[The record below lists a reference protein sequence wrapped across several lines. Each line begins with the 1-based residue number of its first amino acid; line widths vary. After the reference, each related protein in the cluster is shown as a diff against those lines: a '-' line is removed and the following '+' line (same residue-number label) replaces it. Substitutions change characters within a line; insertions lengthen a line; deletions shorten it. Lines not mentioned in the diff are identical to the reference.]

1 MRDFLQENPEQ
12 AEEIRSLMLK
22 DRHFSRLLEEYQQ
35 INQQI
40 KALAQQN
47 TDLEQLDELKIR
59 RLYIKD
65 RLLNKL
71 ED

>member
-12 AEEIRSLMLK
+12 EEEIRSLMLK

-47 TDLEQLDELKIR
+47 NDLEQLDELKIR

>member
-1 MRDFLQENPEQ
+1 MRDFIQENPEQ

-35 INQQI
+35 INQEIEKLTQR
-40 KALAQQN
+40 N
-47 TDLEQLDELKIR
+47 TDTEQLDELKIR

-65 RLLNKL
+65 RLFNKL
-71 ED
+71 ES